1 MLARVM
7 IFGQDTDM
15 KQNAI
20 NIIRLLAACAML
32 ALYPAMPA
40 MAQQLPDGFATGPV
54 FTDYGPHAPIDSD
67 TPLPADFKLAV
78 AFDVAEGSAGELN
91 RTLFSATRF
100 INMHA
105 ANGVSREN
113 ISVAIVVH
121 GPAVFDMAVD
131 DAYVRKYAAQKSN
144 PNAPLVAALL
154 AAETGVD
161 VHIIICGQSASAQGL
176 VKSELLPGVTMELSA
191 MTAHARLQQGGF
203 TLNPF

>member
-1 MLARVM
+1 MLARAM

-15 KQNAI
+15 KQNSPYI
-20 NIIRLLAACAML
+20 VHLLAAFAAL
-32 ALYPAMPA
+32 ALCSAMPA
-40 MAQQLPDGFATGPV
+40 NAQQVPEGFATGPV
-54 FTDYGPHAPIDSD
+54 FTEYGPHAPINSD

-78 AFDVAEGSAGELN
+78 AFDVAEGSAGALN
-91 RTLFSATRF
+91 RTLISATRF

-105 ANGVSREN
+105 ANGVAREN
-113 ISVAIVVH
+113 IRVAIVVH

-131 DAYVRKYAAQKSN
+131 GAYTRKYAAQKSN

-161 VHIIICGQSASAQGL
+161 VQIIICGQSASAQGL
-176 VKSELLPGVTMELSA
+176 AKSELLPGVTMELSA
-191 MTAHARLQQGGF
+191 MTAHARLQQSGF